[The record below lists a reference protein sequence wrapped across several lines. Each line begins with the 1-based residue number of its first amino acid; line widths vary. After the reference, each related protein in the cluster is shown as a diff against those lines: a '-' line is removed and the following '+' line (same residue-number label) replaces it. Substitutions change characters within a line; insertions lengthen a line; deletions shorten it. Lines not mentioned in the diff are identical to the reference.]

1 MARQMKTLTDG
12 ARLLQLSE
20 ILTTNIQTV
29 ISEWAKEYQ
38 PHASNDGAP
47 PASLPS
53 RKLYEA
59 QRTLLALT
67 GTLTELIAEPSLR
80 ILEVGCQYWESRAL
94 YIAAERRIPDLL
106 AAEGATP
113 DGVHVDKIGTGTGI
127 ESMKLCK
134 WDEGH
139 WTREEKQIDVG
150 TFVSSNSKPGFY
162 VVYARI
168 TYFWNLPRTTSRTM
182 SSQPLS

>member
-1 MARQMKTLTDG
+1 MARQMKTLADG
-12 ARLLQLSE
+12 ARLLQLNE
-20 ILTTNIQTV
+20 IFTSNIQTV

-113 DGVHVDKIGTGTGI
+113 DGIHVNKIGTETGI

-139 WTREEKQIDVG
+139 WTREE
-150 TFVSSNSKPGFY
+150 
-162 VVYARI
+162 
-168 TYFWNLPRTTSRTM
+168 
-182 SSQPLS
+182 